1 MTRRKINSVISFY
14 FTFKLVEDVYIVL
27 RVIIIAY
34 YKIFFIKIETFQNN
48 LNLKKK
54 EKCYKWRNGH
64 KVSLNIWN

>member
-54 EKCYKWRNGH
+54 EKCYK
-64 KVSLNIWN
+64 